1 MAKVTKKLQVTIP
14 KELADRCGIK
24 PGDDVQ
30 FDESGDGLR
39 VTPTQA
45 RTALTLEQRLELFDR
60 ATERQRQRQ
69 RSRGT
74 PPPSKDRGWT
84 RADLYRRGRSR

>member
-30 FDESGDGLR
+30 LAESGEGLR
-39 VTPTQA
+39 VTPGRA
-45 RTALTLEQRLELFDR
+45 RTTLTLEQRLELFDR
-60 ATERQRQRQ
+60 ATERQRQRE
-69 RSRGT
+69 RARGT
-74 PPPSKDRGWT
+74 PPPAPKDRG
-84 RADLYRRGRSR
+84 